1 MIKLVNIL
9 KEVLLKENNINFNEI
24 AKKLM
29 QITYPLISKPSLGI
43 GEKQR
48 IKRLAQQVQTND
60 DLVELYEELLYT
72 VIASDNALQNNN
84 GIKIFKS
91 SAEQL
96 LNNLGLE
103 DKYGFPFEV

>member
-1 MIKLVNIL
+1 
-9 KEVLLKENNINFNEI
+9 
-24 AKKLM
+24 M
-29 QITYPLISKPSLGI
+29 QITDPLISKSSFGI

-72 VIASDNALQNNN
+72 VIASDNVSQNNN